1 MPISAR
7 PGSAVYDNARRCSD
21 CAQMRTL
28 DPPSLAVLRSAG
40 LKADFQ
46 PVQIVIVFPQVAG
59 TGDQKGVVW
68 IEVEVRRVFNLIL

>member
-1 MPISAR
+1 
-7 PGSAVYDNARRCSD
+7 
-21 CAQMRTL
+21 MRTL

-68 IEVEVRRVFNLIL
+68 IEVEVRRVFNLI